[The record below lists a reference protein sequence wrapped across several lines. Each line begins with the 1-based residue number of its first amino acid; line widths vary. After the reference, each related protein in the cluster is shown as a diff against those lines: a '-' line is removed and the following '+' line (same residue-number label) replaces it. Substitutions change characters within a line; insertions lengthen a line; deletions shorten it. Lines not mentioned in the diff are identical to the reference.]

1 MDIHEIKTNEISL
14 DFKKCWTGA
23 RKHLIATSEGE
34 NCRFIRNSLTPI
46 LLDHFSFTLGN
57 QIFFIHVNDADN
69 QIDPPSTVD
78 GCIYASKM
86 GKGIPC
92 ILTMKKISDEHWIP
106 ANSGWGLRHARTDEP
121 VHPRDLLTNDD
132 IEISDWEVQ
141 DIGLR
146 RIVADI
152 KKSGGTIVSFN
163 SDPTVKPS
171 LYFEDEHNT
180 LHFVVLSTSR
190 YPFEPKLSEDIT
202 SEIKKRSGYFI
213 SSGFRAEITLVSADD
228 PFDPNAKSNGNYLPL
243 IRGKGYHQKFTGLI
257 PLP

>member
-1 MDIHEIKTNEISL
+1 MDMHEIKTNEISL
-14 DFKKCWTGA
+14 DFEKCWTAA

-46 LLDHFSFTLGN
+46 LLDHFSFALGN
-57 QIFFIHVNDADN
+57 QIFFIHVNDAES
-69 QIDPPSTVD
+69 QIAPPSTID
-78 GCIYASKM
+78 GCIYASEM

-92 ILTMKKISDEHWIP
+92 ILTMRKISGEHWIP
-106 ANSGWGLRHARTDEP
+106 ANSGWGLRHATTGEL
-121 VHPRDLLTNDD
+121 VHPKNFLTNDD
-132 IEISDWEVQ
+132 IEISDWELQ

-146 RIVADI
+146 RIVEVI
-152 KKSGGTIVSFN
+152 EKSGGTIVSFN

-190 YPFEPKLSEDIT
+190 YPFAPELSEDIT
-202 SEIKKRSGYFI
+202 TEIKRRTGDLT
-213 SSGFRAEITLVSADD
+213 SSGFKAEITLVSTDD
-228 PFDPNAKSNGNYLPL
+228 PFDSNAKHNGNYLPL